1 MIILKPEGIYVP
13 NVTPFNNEGEIMYD
27 ALGELVEYWIKG
39 GITGIVANASTGEAP
54 YLSRDEKIKIIQ
66 YIKEKAGN
74 RAKVYAGT
82 GAMSTWE
89 TIELTKDA
97 KDAGAEGINLV
108 GMCCSGAEMLSRH
121 LKICHCC
128 HD

>member
-82 GAMSTWE
+82 GVMSTWE

-97 KDAGAEGINLV
+97 KDAGAEAALV
-108 GMCCSGAEMLSRH
+108 TTPFFFKPRNEAPG
-121 LKICHCC
+121 
-128 HD
+128 